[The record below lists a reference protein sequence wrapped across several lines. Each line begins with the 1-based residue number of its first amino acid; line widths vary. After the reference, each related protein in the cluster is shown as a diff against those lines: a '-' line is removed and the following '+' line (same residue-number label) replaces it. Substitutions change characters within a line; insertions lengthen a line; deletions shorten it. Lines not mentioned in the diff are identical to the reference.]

1 MTLDVLFAITS
12 GITALGWLLLGVA
25 IFVPPSNVWRDHL
38 LLIAGRW
45 FPLALCFAYVAAL
58 AMSWGETT
66 DGANIFSLGGVMKL
80 LSLPGRA
87 LAGWIHFETF
97 DLLIGRWVI
106 DDAHKRRINS
116 LLLLG
121 CLVLTARFAPLGL
134 LVYLGL
140 RAVLYRFKGSGDDAA
155 SKR

>member
-12 GITALGWLLLGVA
+12 GITALGWLLLAVA
-25 IFVPPSNVWRDHL
+25 ILVPPSKDWRDHL

-58 AMSWGETT
+58 AMSWGGTS
-66 DGANIFSLGGVMKL
+66 DSANIFSLGGVIEL
-80 LSLPGRA
+80 LKSPGRA

-97 DLLIGRWVI
+97 DLLIGRWII

-140 RAVLYRFKGSGDDAA
+140 RAV
-155 SKR
+155 KR

>member
-12 GITALGWLLLGVA
+12 GITALGWLLLAVA

-45 FPLALCFAYVAAL
+45 FPVALCFAYAAAL
-58 AMSWGETT
+58 AMSWGETSE
-66 DGANIFSLGGVMKL
+66 GANIFSLGGVMEL
-80 LSLPGRA
+80 LKPPGRA

-121 CLVLTARFAPLGL
+121 CLVLTARFAPFGL

-140 RAVLYRFKGSGDDAA
+140 RAM
-155 SKR
+155 KR

>member
-12 GITALGWLLLGVA
+12 GITALGWLLLAVA

-58 AMSWGETT
+58 ATSWGETSE
-66 DGANIFSLGGVMKL
+66 GANIFSLGGVMEL
-80 LSLPGRA
+80 LRSPGRA

-97 DLLIGRWVI
+97 DLLIGRWII
-106 DDAHKRRINS
+106 DDANKRRINS
-116 LLLLG
+116 LLLLV

-140 RAVLYRFKGSGDDAA
+140 RAV
-155 SKR
+155 KR

>member
-1 MTLDVLFAITS
+1 MAMDVLFATTS
-12 GITALGWLLLGVA
+12 CITALGWLLLAVA
-25 IFVPPSNVWRDHL
+25 IFVPPSKVWRDRL

-58 AMSWGETT
+58 AISIFWEGTSE
-66 DGANIFSLGGVMKL
+66 GANIFSIGGVMEL
-80 LSLPGRA
+80 FRSPGRA

-97 DLLIGRWVI
+97 DLLIGRWII

-140 RAVLYRFKGSGDDAA
+140 RAV
-155 SKR
+155 KR

>member
-1 MTLDVLFAITS
+1 MTIDVLFATTS
-12 GITALGWLLLGVA
+12 CITALGWLLLAVA
-25 IFVPPSNVWRDHL
+25 IFVPPSKVWRDHL

-58 AMSWGETT
+58 ATSWGETSE
-66 DGANIFSLGGVMKL
+66 GANIFSLGGVMEL
-80 LSLPGRA
+80 LRSPGRA

-97 DLLIGRWVI
+97 DLLIGRWI
-106 DDAHKRRINS
+106 INDANKRRINS
-116 LLLLG
+116 LLLLV

-140 RAVLYRFKGSGDDAA
+140 RAV
-155 SKR
+155 KR

>member
-12 GITALGWLLLGVA
+12 GITALGWLLLAVA
-25 IFVPPSNVWRDHL
+25 IFVPQSNVWRDHL

-45 FPLALCFAYVAAL
+45 FPLALCFAYVVAL
-58 AMSWGETT
+58 AMSWGEAT

-80 LSLPGRA
+80 LRLPGRA

-97 DLLIGRWVI
+97 DLLIGRWII

-134 LVYLGL
+134 LIYLGL
-140 RAVLYRFKGSGDDAA
+140 RAV
-155 SKR
+155 KR

>member
-12 GITALGWLLLGVA
+12 GITALGWLLLAVA

-45 FPLALCFAYVAAL
+45 FPVALCFAYAVAL
-58 AMSWGETT
+58 ATSWGETSE
-66 DGANIFSLGGVMKL
+66 GANIFSLGGVMEL
-80 LSLPGRA
+80 LRSPGRA

-97 DLLIGRWVI
+97 DLLIGRWII
-106 DDAHKRRINS
+106 DDANKRRINS
-116 LLLLG
+116 LLLLV

-140 RAVLYRFKGSGDDAA
+140 RAV
-155 SKR
+155 KR